1 MMDAEGR
8 LSSPFETPFMV
19 PLREIELA
27 LAESSGIEAARVRVS
42 EAVASLDLPSQG
54 VLTPQQAGRVCSLL
68 MRQGGLVAMVAE
80 SFLNSLEKRLLK
92 TVEQTL
98 WRSEEMLGT
107 LVDTIPSA
115 IYMKD
120 TQGRII
126 LVNEAYEKIA
136 GKTRDRIIGEME
148 RTVLPEDTAIENGR
162 VDRWVLS
169 DGKQFRHEFGME
181 TAGRH
186 RIYEAVKTPV
196 KNVEGQ
202 VVGLLGILNDVT
214 DSRLMQEELLKA
226 VRLESVGQLAGGIAH
241 DFNNLL
247 TVILGAASLAERK
260 IEQGHD
266 PGNTLQRL
274 QEAAQKARAL
284 THRLLTFSTGGAP
297 IKSVTDLRELLEEA
311 VLLTLSGTT
320 IRSVFEFQPDL
331 HTVHC
336 DRGQLSQ
343 AIRNIVLN
351 AVQAMPGGGTI
362 TVSATN
368 VRISDSRGRDGPSDG
383 ESLPLDSGDYVRF
396 CIRDHGSGVPRE
408 LSSRIFD
415 PYFTTRDK
423 STGLGLPTAYSV
435 LRRHRGFLRFEPPPG
450 GGAAFYG
457 YLPSAGDVP
466 AQSEFDKDSRGNLK
480 ILVMDDEPM
489 VLETIGEMLEAL
501 GHSAGLADSGETVI
515 KMYEEA
521 LEAGEPYDFLILD
534 LTVPGGIGGEETLK
548 TLRSRHPDVKAF
560 VSSGYSNNPIM
571 ANHERFGFVGVIAKP
586 YHLDQL
592 GDTILNYLASEG
604 QILKQ
609 T

>member
-1 MMDAEGR
+1 MDSEGR
-8 LSSPFETPFMV
+8 LSSPFDTPFMV

-27 LAESSGIEAARVRVS
+27 LAESSGIEAARIRVA
-42 EAVASLDLPSQG
+42 EAVASLDLPPQG
-54 VLTPQQAGRVCSLL
+54 ILTPEQAGRVCSLL

-98 WRSEEMLGT
+98 WRSEEMMGT

-126 LVNEAYEKIA
+126 LVNEAFEKMA
-136 GKTRDRIIGEME
+136 GKTRDLIIGCME
-148 RTVLPEDTAIENGR
+148 RNVLPEETALSNGR

-169 DGKQFRHEFGME
+169 EGKQFRHEFGME
-181 TAGRH
+181 SAGRH
-186 RIYEAVKTPV
+186 RVFEAVKTPV
-196 KNVEGQ
+196 KNGEGQ
-202 VVGLLGILNDVT
+202 VVGLLGVLNDVT
-214 DSRLMQEELLKA
+214 DSRLIQEELLKA

-247 TVILGAASLAERK
+247 TVILGAASLAAHR
-260 IEQGHD
+260 IEQGQD

-274 QEAAQKARAL
+274 QEAGQKARAL

-297 IKSVTDLRELLEEA
+297 IKSITDLRELLEEA
-311 VLLTLSGTT
+311 VELTLSGTT
-320 IRSVFEFQPDL
+320 IRCVFEFPTDL
-331 HTVHC
+331 HMVHC
-336 DRGQLSQ
+336 DRSQISQ

-351 AVQAMPGGGTI
+351 SMQAMPGGGTI
-362 TVSATN
+362 TVSASN
-368 VRISDSRGRDGPSDG
+368 ARISDSRIKDSPDNG
-383 ESLPLDSGDYVRF
+383 ESLPLDSGDYIRF
-396 CIRDHGSGVPRE
+396 CIRDHGSGISRDI
-408 LSSRIFD
+408 SSRIFD

-466 AQSEFDKDSRGNLK
+466 MQPEVKTDFRQNLR
-480 ILVMDDEPM
+480 ILVMDDERM
-489 VLETIGEMLEAL
+489 VLETLGEMLEAL

-521 LEAGEPYDFLILD
+521 LEAGEPYDLLILD
-534 LTVPGGIGGEETLK
+534 LTVPGGVGGEETLK
-548 TLRSRHPDVKAF
+548 TLRSRYPDVKAF

-592 GDTILNYLASEG
+592 GDTILNYLTAKG
-604 QILKQ
+604 LNLKQ
-609 T
+609 S

>member
-1 MMDAEGR
+1 MDAEGR
-8 LSSPFETPFMV
+8 LSSPFDTPFMV
-19 PLREIELA
+19 PVREIVLA
-27 LAESSGIEAARVRVS
+27 LAEISSIEAAQSRVTD
-42 EAVASLDLPSQG
+42 SLAAIDLQNRS
-54 VLTPQQAGRVCSLL
+54 VLTPKQAGRLCSLL
-68 MRQGGLVAMVAE
+68 MRQGGLVSMVAE
-80 SFLNSLEKRLLK
+80 SFINSLEKRLLK

-120 TQGRII
+120 TQGRLI
-126 LVNEAYEKIA
+126 LVNEAYERMA
-136 GKTRDRIIGEME
+136 GKTRDLIIGCME
-148 RTVLPEDTAIENGR
+148 RDVLPEDTSIQNGR

-169 DGKQFRHEFGME
+169 EGKQFRHEFGME
-181 TAGRH
+181 SSGRH
-186 RIYEAVKTPV
+186 HIFEAVKTPV
-196 KNVEGQ
+196 KNGEGE
-202 VVGLLGILNDVT
+202 VVGLLGVLNDVT
-214 DSRLMQEELLKA
+214 DSRLIQEELLKA

-247 TVILGAASLAERK
+247 TVILGAASLAARK
-260 IEQGHD
+260 AEQGQD

-274 QEAAQKARAL
+274 QEAAQKAKAL

-297 IKSVTDLRELLEEA
+297 IKSITDFRELLEEA
-311 VLLTLSGTT
+311 VELAISGTT
-320 IRSVFEFQPDL
+320 IRCVFEFPDEL
-331 HTVHC
+331 HMVHC
-336 DRGQLSQ
+336 DSSQVSQ
-343 AIRNIVLN
+343 AIRSIVLN

-362 TVSATN
+362 TVSAAN
-368 VRISDSRGRDGPSDG
+368 VRISDSRIRDNQDKG
-383 ESLPLDSGDYVRF
+383 ESLPLDSGEYIRF
-396 CIRDHGSGVPRE
+396 CIRDHGSGIPRE
-408 LSSRIFD
+408 ISSRIFD

-466 AQSEFDKDSRGNLK
+466 AQNETGKVSMGNLR

-501 GHSAGLADSGETVI
+501 GHSAGLADSGEKVVR
-515 KMYEEA
+515 MYEEA
-521 LEAGEPYDFLILD
+521 LEAGAPYDLLILD
-534 LTVPGGIGGEETLK
+534 LTVPGGVGGEETLK
-548 TLRSRHPDVKAF
+548 ILMSRYPGVKAF

-586 YHLDQL
+586 YHLEQL
-592 GDTILNYLASEG
+592 GDTILNYLAAEG
-604 QILKQ
+604 QNTKHE
-609 T
+609 

>member
-8 LSSPFETPFMV
+8 LSSPFDTPFMV
-19 PLREIELA
+19 PVREIELA
-27 LAESSGIEAARVRVS
+27 LAESSGIEAARNRVA
-42 EAVASLDLPSQG
+42 EAVASLELPSQG

-126 LVNEAYEKIA
+126 LVNEAYEKFA
-136 GKTRDRIIGEME
+136 GKPRDRIIGEME
-148 RTVLPEDTAIENGR
+148 RTVLPEETAISNGR
-162 VDRWVLS
+162 VDRWVLT
-169 DGKQFRHEFGME
+169 DGKQFRHEFVME
-181 TAGRH
+181 SAGRH
-186 RIYEAVKTPV
+186 RVFEAVKTPV
-196 KNVEGQ
+196 KNGEGQ
-202 VVGLLGILNDVT
+202 VVGLLGVLNDVT

-260 IEQGHD
+260 IEQGQD

-297 IKSVTDLRELLEEA
+297 IKSITDFRELLEEA
-311 VLLTLSGTT
+311 VELALSGTT
-320 IRSVFEFQPDL
+320 IRCVFEFPPDL
-331 HTVHC
+331 HMVHC
-336 DRGQLSQ
+336 DRSQLSQ

-362 TVSATN
+362 TVSAAN
-368 VRISDSRGRDGPSDG
+368 VRISDSRIKDNQDEG
-383 ESLPLDSGDYVRF
+383 ESLPLDSGDYIRF
-396 CIRDHGSGVPRE
+396 CIRDHGSGIPRDI
-408 LSSRIFD
+408 SSRIFD

-457 YLPSAGDVP
+457 YLPSAGDVSV
-466 AQSEFDKDSRGNLK
+466 QSDSAKTPGSNLK
-480 ILVMDDEPM
+480 ILVLDDEPM

-501 GHSAGLADSGETVI
+501 GHSAGLAESGETVI

-521 LEAGEPYDFLILD
+521 LEAGEPYDLLILD
-534 LTVPGGIGGEETLK
+534 LTVPGGVGGEETLK
-548 TLRSRHPDVKAF
+548 TLKSRHPDVKAF

-592 GDTILNYLASEG
+592 GDTILNYLAAEG
-604 QILKQ
+604 QNLKQ
-609 T
+609 S